1 MGYFS
6 LLSVVSV
13 GVGATMAYVL
23 ARDELKQSVFD
34 QLTIASSLKDQEIDQ
49 WFYTQRQDVL
59 LSAQLPEIQTQAQI
73 LLNSTLKQAA
83 EQNRE
88 NAYDALSQYF
98 LNLNRIKPNLQEISL
113 LTTGGIVVFS
123 TDPALEGKYQPL
135 GATTTYFTIDDQVSP
150 VFYQP
155 DGNAQ
160 TAITYATPILNTA
173 GERIAV
179 LSINLDLTE
188 IDELIRSRSGLGS
201 TGETYLVGRLERKNT
216 FIASNDKNI
225 KQYANGIE
233 SLGIDAATSG
243 QQGEGLYINYAGVPV
258 IGVYR
263 WLDNQNLALL
273 AEISQ
278 QEAFAPARQLARS
291 ILIIGLG
298 SSGILLLTVY
308 LLSRRIVQ
316 PLRAITETAMQIEG
330 GDLTAQA
337 PVVTQDEIGILAQT
351 FNTMTQQLL
360 SSQQQ
365 LEVYNTTLE
374 SKNES
379 LNLALDDLKQAQLQ
393 LVQTEKM
400 SSLGKMVA
408 GIAHE
413 INNPVNF
420 VDGNLRHTEEYLQ
433 GLLEVVTLCHEK
445 SSMLE
450 ASIQQ
455 KIAEIDFEFIQEDAP
470 QVIASMKSG
479 TQRIKNI
486 VLSLRNFSRLDE
498 ADLKETDLHSGLDS
512 TLLILSHRL
521 KKKVSVQKNYG
532 HLPMIRCYPA
542 QLNQVFMNILVN
554 ALDAMEE
561 IGSQSPQLTITTA
574 QIAEDQVQVKI
585 HDNGSGIPADIQP
598 KIFDPFFTTKPVG
611 QGTGMGLGI
620 CYQIMKKHRG
630 TIKVLSEPKQ
640 GAEFVLTL
648 PI

>member
-1 MGYFS
+1 M
-6 LLSVVSV
+6 SV

-83 EQNRE
+83 EQNRKE
-88 NAYDALSQYF
+88 AYDALSQYF

-123 TDPALEGKYQPL
+123 TEPKLEGKYRPL

-155 DGNAQ
+155 DGNTQ

-188 IDELIRSRSGLGS
+188 IDELIRSRSGLGR
-201 TGETYLVGRLERKNT
+201 TGETYLVGRLERKKT

-225 KQYANGIE
+225 EQYADGIE

-243 QQGEGLYINYAGVPV
+243 QQGEGLYTNYAGVPV
-258 IGVYR
+258 IGVYH

-291 ILIIGLG
+291 IFLIGLG
-298 SSGILLLTVY
+298 SSGILLLAVY

-316 PLRAITETAMQIEG
+316 PLRFITETAMQIG
-330 GDLTAQA
+330 AGDLTAQA

-445 SSMLE
+445 SEMLE

-455 KIAEIDFEFIQEDAP
+455 KIKEIDFEFIQEDAP

-532 HLPMIRCYPA
+532 QLALIRCYPA

-574 QIAEDQVQVKI
+574 QISEDQVQVKI

-620 CYQIMKKHRG
+620 CYQIIKKHRG
-630 TIKVLSEPKQ
+630 TIKVLSEPEQ